1 MSKDDWVTVGEY
13 QNASSAQIASALL
26 TTMEVPHKIWPT
38 TRPVVGMSSSGN
50 YYIWVAPGLAEE
62 AKTVLSESAISDAEL
77 TAQALAEPPPD
88 DA

>member
-13 QNASSAQIASALL
+13 QTASSAQVASALL
-26 TTMEVPHKIWPT
+26 TTMKVPHKIWPS
-38 TRPVVGMSSSGN
+38 TRPVVGMSPYGN

-62 AKTVLSESAISDAEL
+62 AKSVLSESTISDAEL

>member
-26 TTMEVPHKIWPT
+26 TTMKIPHKIWPT

-50 YYIWVAPGLAEE
+50 YYIWVAPGLVEE
-62 AKTVLSESAISDAEL
+62 VKSILSESAIADEEL

-88 DA
+88 NA

>member
-13 QNASSAQIASALL
+13 KNASSAQIASALL

-50 YYIWVAPGLAEE
+50 YYIWVAPELVEE
-62 AKTVLSESAISDAEL
+62 AKSVLSESAISDAEL

>member
-1 MSKDDWVTVGEY
+1 MSKDDWVAVGEY

-26 TTMEVPHKIWPT
+26 TTMKVPHKIWPT

-50 YYIWVAPGLAEE
+50 YNIWVAPGLAEE
-62 AKTVLSESAISDAEL
+62 AKNVLSESAISEAEL